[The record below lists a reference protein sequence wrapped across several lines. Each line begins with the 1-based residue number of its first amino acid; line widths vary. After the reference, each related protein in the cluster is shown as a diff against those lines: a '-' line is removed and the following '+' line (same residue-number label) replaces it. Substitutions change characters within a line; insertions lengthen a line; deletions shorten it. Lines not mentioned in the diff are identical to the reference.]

1 MGSML
6 AARLAGMKPAMAA
19 DAERSGTKTTIAT
32 ATNNRISFM
41 RTPL

>member
-19 DAERSGTKTTIAT
+19 NVARTNT
-32 ATNNRISFM
+32 APASVNGS
-41 RTPL
+41 